1 MAVSSAPGSP
11 QKAPSVMD
19 LSALWKVQ
27 GLKQKLIF
35 TVSMIAVFRLGILVP
50 VWGVHSEAV
59 QRVANSQLLGFLDL
73 FSGGALT
80 GVSIMALG
88 IGPYITASIL
98 VQLLSAVIPHFE
110 ELQKEEGEAGRRKLA
125 QYTRYA
131 AVGLSLMQSVLILR
145 FIGSIPG
152 AVDASLPQW
161 LFYTV
166 SVVSLMSGSLLALWI
181 SELITDRG
189 IGNGSS
195 LLILAGILSRMPL
208 YATQTATLVS
218 GNAQKS
224 FALVALLAIYFVII
238 GLIIILQEA
247 SRKIP
252 IIHAK
257 RQRGNQLFFK
267 GNSYIPF
274 KINPA
279 GVMPIIFTFALM
291 AFPSTIIGL
300 VQNTKPQGLVQDSIL
315 FYNRYLAPGSM
326 GYIAIEFLLIVFFT
340 FFYSTLIPSLQPR
353 EIADNLRKSGNA
365 IPGVKPGRPTGE
377 YLDAV
382 LSRTTFI
389 GAVALALITLVAS
402 SATSITGITTL
413 QGLGSTSLIIMV
425 GVSLDLVNQIRVH
438 ILSKHYEGFL
448 VPGTPIK

>member
-1 MAVSSAPGSP
+1 MANTPP
-11 QKAPSVMD
+11 NNLHTPSIAD
-19 LSALWKVQ
+19 LSAFWKLS
-27 GLKQKLIF
+27 GLKNKLLF
-35 TVSMIAVFRLGILVP
+35 TLGLVAVFRFGILVP
-50 VWGVHSEAV
+50 LWGVNAQAV
-59 QRVANSQLLGFLDL
+59 QHAISSQLLGFLDL

-80 GVSIMALG
+80 GVSVMALG
-88 IGPYITASIL
+88 IGPYITSSIL
-98 VQLLSAVIPHFE
+98 IQLLTAVVPQLE
-110 ELQKEEGEAGRRKLA
+110 ELQKEEGESGRRKLA

-131 AVGLSLMQSVLILR
+131 TVGLALLQSILILR
-145 FIGSIPG
+145 FIGGIPG
-152 AVDASLPQW
+152 ALDVGVPEW
-161 LFYTV
+161 LFYVV
-166 SVVSLMSGSLLALWI
+166 SVISLMSGSLFALWI

-195 LLILAGILSRMPL
+195 LLILAGILSRIPL
-208 YATQTATLVS
+208 YAGQTATLVT
-218 GNAQKS
+218 GDPQKS
-224 FALVALLAIYFVII
+224 FALVALLLIYAVII
-238 GLIIILQEA
+238 GLIIVLQEA
-247 SRKIP
+247 NRKIP

-279 GVMPIIFTFALM
+279 GVMPIIFAFALL

-300 VQNTKPQGLVQDSIL
+300 LQSTKPTGLVAEIISG
-315 FYNRYLAPGSM
+315 YNRYLAPGSV
-326 GYIAIEFLLIVFFT
+326 GYIITEFLLIVFFT
-340 FFYSTLIPSLQPR
+340 FFYGTLTPSLQPR

-377 YLDAV
+377 FLDAI
-382 LSRTTFI
+382 LSRTTLI

-402 SATSITGITTL
+402 SATSFTGITTL

-438 ILSKHYEGFL
+438 LLSKHYEGFL
-448 VPGTPIK
+448 LPANGLK

>member
-1 MAVSSAPGSP
+1 MSKL
-11 QKAPSVMD
+11 KAPSIAD
-19 LSALWKVQ
+19 LGALWQVS
-27 GLKQKLIF
+27 GLKHKLLF
-35 TVSMIAVFRLGILVP
+35 TLGMMGLFRLGILVP
-50 VWGVHSEAV
+50 IWGVDTAV
-59 QRVANSQLLGFLDL
+59 VQKVAANQAQLLGFLDL

-80 GVSIMALG
+80 GVSVMALG

-98 VQLLSAVIPHFE
+98 VQLLTAIIPQFE

-131 AVGLSLMQSVLILR
+131 AVGLSLLQSILILR
-145 FIGSIPG
+145 FIVSIPG
-152 AVDASLPQW
+152 ALEAGIPQW
-161 LFYTV
+161 LFYTLAV
-166 SVVSLMSGSLLALWI
+166 LSLTAGSLFALWI

-195 LLILAGILSRMPL
+195 LLILAGILSRLPL
-208 YATQTATLVS
+208 YVAQTGTLVN
-218 GNAQKS
+218 GDGQKS
-224 FALVALLAIYFVII
+224 LALLVLLVIYLVII
-238 GLIIILQEA
+238 GLIIVLQEA
-247 SRKIP
+247 HRKIP

-274 KINPA
+274 KINPS
-279 GVMPIIFTFALM
+279 GVMPIIFAFAML
-291 AFPSTIIGL
+291 AFPSTIVGL
-300 VQNTKPQGLVQDSIL
+300 VQSTKPTGLVLDVVTW
-315 FYNRYLAPGSM
+315 YNRYLAPGST
-326 GYIAIEFLLIVFFT
+326 GYIVMEFLLIVFFT
-340 FFYSTLIPSLQPR
+340 FFYTTLMPSLQPK

-382 LSRTTFI
+382 LSRTTLI
-389 GAVALALITLVAS
+389 GAVALASITLVAS
-402 SATSITGITTL
+402 SATSLTNITTL

-448 VPGTPIK
+448 QPAPPVK